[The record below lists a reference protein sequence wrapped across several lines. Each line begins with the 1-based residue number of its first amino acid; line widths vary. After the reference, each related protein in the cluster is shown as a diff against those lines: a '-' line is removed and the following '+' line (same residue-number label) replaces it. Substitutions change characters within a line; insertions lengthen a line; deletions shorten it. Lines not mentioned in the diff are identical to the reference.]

1 MSDIH
6 LIVSR
11 QVKRWNMENDVYEK
25 ARQEDQS
32 IMARPSDNKPVVT
45 VSRQRGCRGHEL
57 GKLLAHELQYGLFD
71 RKIVDY
77 IAKHIGIRSELV
89 ESLDEK
95 NRSKLELW
103 IKNLVSEKVF
113 DHDEYIKSLGEAI
126 KALAI
131 QGGVVV
137 VGRGSNFLL
146 ANTPAFHL
154 RVVAPEEFRI
164 RTLKEIEG
172 MSEKQATDEI
182 KRVDNERAEYVK
194 RYFKQ
199 PIENPAAY
207 DMVINM
213 ATTTLDGAVKVIL
226 TALRTRKW
234 PLEDIGGDKRA
245 KTK

>member
-11 QVKRWNMENDVYEK
+11 QVKRWNMENEVYEK
-25 ARQEDQS
+25 AHQDDHS
-32 IMARPSDNKPVVT
+32 TMAGHSGNKPVVT

-71 RKIVDY
+71 RKVVDY
-77 IAKHIGIRSELV
+77 IAKHIGVRSELV

-95 NRSKLELW
+95 NRSELELW
-103 IKNLVSEKVF
+103 VKSLISEKVF

-126 KALAI
+126 KTLAI

-137 VGRGSNFLL
+137 VGRGANFLL

-154 RVVAPEEFRI
+154 RVVAPYEYRL
-164 RTLKEIEG
+164 RNLKDIEG
-172 MSEKQATDEI
+172 MSEKQAADEL
-182 KRVDNERAEYVK
+182 KQVDSERADYIK

-199 PIENPAAY
+199 KIEDPAAY

-213 ATTTLDGAVKVIL
+213 ASTTLDGAVKIIL
-226 TALRTRKW
+226 AALRTRKW
-234 PLEDIGGDKRA
+234 PLEAIGGDKRA
-245 KTK
+245 TTK